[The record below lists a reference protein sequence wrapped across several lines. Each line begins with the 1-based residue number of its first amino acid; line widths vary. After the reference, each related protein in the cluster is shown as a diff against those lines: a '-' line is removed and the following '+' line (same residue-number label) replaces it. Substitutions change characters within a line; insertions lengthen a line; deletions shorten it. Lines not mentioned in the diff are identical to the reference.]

1 MAIKK
6 PQLIGI
12 VGPTAVGK
20 TAVAIQ
26 VAQALD
32 TVILSADS
40 RQFYQ
45 EMSIGTAKPSPD
57 ELEKAPHY
65 FIDSHHITA
74 NLSAGDYE
82 RGALYLL
89 DQLFVKHAQI
99 VLVGG
104 SGLFINALLKGLDD
118 LPSVS
123 EEIREKWNRL
133 YAEKGISYLQ
143 EALAEADP
151 DYYTEVDRNNPQRL
165 IRALEVCEGTGQ
177 AFSSFRKKQTSAR
190 PFETLLIGLDMDRSQ
205 LYTRINQRVD
215 QMMAN
220 GLLDEVRSLWAYRD
234 LPALKTVGYAEL
246 FEYLEGKVS
255 LEKAIE
261 KIKQNTRR
269 YAKRQL
275 TWFRKDPET
284 RWFDPSDME
293 KILKYI
299 RSDTPSE

>member
-6 PQLIGI
+6 PRLICI

-45 EMSIGTAKPSPD
+45 EMCIGTAKPTPD
-57 ELEKAPHY
+57 ELEKVTHY

-82 RGALYLL
+82 REALSLL
-89 DQLFVKHAQI
+89 DELFVKHPQI

-104 SGLFINALLKGLDD
+104 SGLFIHALLKGLDD

-133 YAEKGISYLQ
+133 FAEKGIHYLQ

-151 DYYTEVDRNNPQRL
+151 DYYAEVDLSNPQRL
-165 IRALEVCEGTGQ
+165 IRALEVWEGTGQ
-177 AFSSFRKKQTSAR
+177 AFSRFRKKRASSR

-205 LYTRINQRVD
+205 LYDRIHLRVD
-215 QMMAN
+215 QMMAD
-220 GLLDEVRSLWAYRD
+220 GLLDEVRSLWTHRD

-246 FEYLEGKVS
+246 FAHLDGRFTLEEAV
-255 LEKAIE
+255 E

-284 RWFDPSDME
+284 RWFEPSDIE
-293 KILKYI
+293 SIKKYI
-299 RSDTPSE
+299 QDSASPR